1 MIRVLFS
8 KSVPPL
14 ALCCLA
20 ACGSPTGSS
29 TTQPMSTAKTIGFV
43 LSGFDYLF
51 YSTKD
56 GKEEC
61 PEGLVYTSKQ
71 NWLAQFP
78 TRSARKAHF
87 DRCGGMDNRG
97 PNCENV
103 LINPESAHD
112 PLPFREVKGQ
122 KSYGVNLD
130 GTEDGRASA
139 TTCAHEKF
147 VHPDGTRGIDNQFY
161 RLLGCV
167 NIFHSGMFSPLG
179 LKSTFQLMLS
189 NSRGYR
195 LVLEIR
201 GVDDE
206 INDDDVDVAIYYG
219 KDPLAVDA
227 NGNALPWQSQRVNDD
242 LQPQHLRGR
251 IVNGVVITQA
261 ADVTTPLTYLQFRPA
276 LVRGFRL
283 RLQLTAIGA
292 EGMSSGYVDAASW
305 WRLRRTGLLMGSLA
319 GDSPPALYGA
329 LHRLADGYKDPST
342 GACTGLSS
350 AQGLQFVRAY
360 VLHTK

>member
-1 MIRVLFS
+1 MVL
-8 KSVPPL
+8 P
-14 ALCCLA
+14 AICWILA
-20 ACGSPTGSS
+20 ACSPPTSGSKPNSPSTG
-29 TTQPMSTAKTIGFV
+29 KTIGFV

-51 YSTKD
+51 YNSKD

-61 PEGLVYTSKQ
+61 PDGLVYTSKQ

-78 TRSARKAHF
+78 TRAARKEHF

-112 PLPFREVKGQ
+112 PLPFREVRGS

-130 GTEDGRASA
+130 GTEDGRAGA

-147 VHPDGTRGIDNQFY
+147 VHPDGTKGIDNQFY

-167 NIFHSGMFSPLG
+167 TVFHSGTFGPLG
-179 LKSTFQLMLS
+179 LKSTFKTMLS

-201 GVDDE
+201 GVDNE
-206 INDDDVDVAIYYG
+206 LNDDDVDVAIYYG

-227 NGNALPWQSQRVNDD
+227 NGDALPWQSQRVNDD
-242 LQPQHLRGR
+242 LRPQHLRGR
-251 IVNGVVITQA
+251 IVNGELITEP
-261 ADVTTPLTYLQFRPA
+261 ADVVTPLTYLEFRPA

-283 RLQLTAIGA
+283 RLRLSKTGA
-292 EGMSSGYVDAASW
+292 EGISSGYVDAASW
-305 WRLRRTGLLMGSLA
+305 WRLRRTGLQLGGLA
-319 GDSPPALYGA
+319 GDSPPSLYSALN
-329 LHRLADGYKDPST
+329 RLADGYKDPST
-342 GACTGLSS
+342 GACTALSS
-350 AQGLQFVRAY
+350 ARGLQFVRAY
-360 VLHTK
+360 VLHANKDGGVQ